1 MNAPL
6 TELFLI
12 AFGLVGLLPLL
23 FFRRG
28 GHFNLRW
35 WLTAAPFFLCA
46 VLLVLAFTGVIEP
59 LVDPASA
66 MGRALA
72 LLATPFAAGSI
83 GLVMLTVG
91 SHEQRVALWHQPD
104 QLPDALVTRKAYRR
118 LRHPFYLAFM
128 LAFAGISLFLPH
140 PLVWAAAA
148 YGFIALHLTARGE
161 ERRLLSS
168 PLGAEYREY
177 MGRTNRFLPR
187 GGHIR

>member
-28 GHFNLRW
+28 GHFNARW
-35 WLTAAPFFLCA
+35 WLTATPFFLCA
-46 VLLVLAFTGVIEP
+46 ALLVLAFAGLIEP
-59 LVDPASA
+59 WVDPASGTA
-66 MGRALA
+66 QVLA
-72 LLATPFAAGSI
+72 LLATPLAAASI
-83 GLVMLTVG
+83 ALVSLTVG

-140 PLVWAAAA
+140 PLVWATAA
-148 YGFIALHLTARGE
+148 YGCIALQLTARDE
-161 ERRLLSS
+161 ERRLLAS

-177 MGRTNRFLPR
+177 MSRTNRFLPR

>member
-1 MNAPL
+1 MNAAL
-6 TELFLI
+6 AELFLI
-12 AFGLVGLLPLL
+12 AFGLVGLLPML

-28 GHFNLRW
+28 GRFNARW

-46 VLLVLAFTGVIEP
+46 VLLVLALAGVLAP
-59 LVDPASA
+59 WVAPASA
-66 MGRALA
+66 LGEALA
-72 LLATPFAAGSI
+72 LLATPLAAASI
-83 GLVMLTVG
+83 ALVALTVG
-91 SHEQRVALWHQPD
+91 SHDQRVALWHQPD

-148 YGFIALHLTARGE
+148 YGVIALHLTARDE
-161 ERRLLSS
+161 ERRLLAS
-168 PLGAEYREY
+168 PLGPQYREY
-177 MGRTNRFLPR
+177 MTRTNRFLPR

>member
-12 AFGLVGLLPLL
+12 AFGLVGLLPML

-28 GHFNLRW
+28 GRFNARW

-46 VLLVLAFTGVIEP
+46 LLLVLAFAGWIVP
-59 LVDPASA
+59 WVDPASRA
-66 MGRALA
+66 GQALA
-72 LLATPFAAGSI
+72 LIATPFAAASI

-91 SHEQRVALWHQPD
+91 SHDQRVALWHQPD

-140 PLVWAAAA
+140 PLVWATAA
-148 YGFIALHLTARGE
+148 YGVVALHLTARSE
-161 ERRLLSS
+161 ERRLLAS
-168 PLGAEYREY
+168 PLGEQYREY
-177 MGRTNRFLPR
+177 MQRTNRFLPR
-187 GGHIR
+187 AGRIP